1 MTVTPIVQ
9 FGTSR
14 FLQAHVDLFVSEALA
29 SGDAPGPITVVQTTD
44 SADSARRIEAFN
56 AGSFPVQIRGLE
68 NGAVVDRR
76 VEVSSVVRAL
86 QASRDWDAIESI
98 VVHEA
103 QVLVSNTA
111 ERGFDLHPDD
121 AQGPT
126 HARSFPARLARL
138 LLARYRHRAEPLEMY
153 PCELQVGNGGMLRD
167 IVLAASREWDQPDGF
182 REWLATR
189 CRWVN
194 TLVDRIVPTPLDP
207 IGAVA
212 GTVCAVGDRGA
223 AGTGAVLPASGDRG
237 PRRRWSA
244 TSSASCS
251 SSILD
256 TAVLVARWQQD
267 GLDPGMTV
275 REILEIPEQR
285 DFLDA
290 VHEQE
295 VLPVFAALGDAG
307 APAYRRHHDG
317 PLPQSVPRPPACRHR
332 AQPPEQGPHT
342 RRRRAGAGAAGGP
355 GAPDGPAA
363 HGPGSRRVARRQA
376 WRYR

>member
-1 MTVTPIVQ
+1 
-9 FGTSR
+9 
-14 FLQAHVDLFVSEALA
+14 
-29 SGDAPGPITVVQTTD
+29 
-44 SADSARRIEAFN
+44 
-56 AGSFPVQIRGLE
+56 
-68 NGAVVDRR
+68 
-76 VEVSSVVRAL
+76 
-86 QASRDWDAIESI
+86 
-98 VVHEA
+98 
-103 QVLVSNTA
+103 
-111 ERGFDLHPDD
+111 
-121 AQGPT
+121 
-126 HARSFPARLARL
+126 
-138 LLARYRHRAEPLEMY
+138 MY

-167 IVLAASREWDQPDGF
+167 IVLAASREWDVPDGY
-182 REWLATR
+182 RDWLRTR
-189 CRWVN
+189 CCWVN

-212 GTVCAVGDRGA
+212 EPYALWAIEAQPGLVPFCRH
-223 AGTGAVLPASGDRG
+223 PAIEV
-237 PRRRWSA
+237 A
-244 TSSASCS
+244 SSLERYEQRKLF
-251 SSILD
+251 ILNLGHS
-256 TAVLVARWQQD
+256 VLVARWQQD
-267 GLDPGMTV
+267 GLDPEMTV

-307 APAYRRHHDG
+307 APAYRATTMD

-342 RRRRAGAGAAGGP
+342 RRRRAGAGAAGGS

>member
-44 SADSARRIEAFN
+44 SADSARRVAAFN
-56 AGSFPVQIRGLE
+56 AGPFPVQIRGLE

-76 VEVSSVVRAL
+76 VEVSSVTRAL
-86 QASRDWDAIESI
+86 QAARDWDAIEDI

-103 QVLVSNTA
+103 RVLVSNTA
-111 ERGFDLHPDD
+111 ERGYDLHPDD
-121 AQGPT
+121 AQGPL

-167 IVLAASREWDQPDGF
+167 IVLAASREWDAPDGF
-182 REWLATR
+182 REWLQVR

-194 TLVDRIVPTPLDP
+194 TLVDRIVPTPLQP

-212 GTVCAVGDRGA
+212 EPYALWAIEAQPGLVPFCRHPCIEVA
-223 AGTGAVLPASGDRG
+223 ASLERYEQ
-237 PRRRWSA
+237 RKLF
-244 TSSASCS
+244 
-251 SSILD
+251 ILNLGHS
-256 TAVLVARWQQD
+256 VLVSRWQQD
-267 GLDPGMTV
+267 GLPPEMTV

-295 VLPVFAALGDAG
+295 VLPVFAAVGDDG
-307 APAYRRHHDG
+307 APAYRATTMDRFRNPFLD
-317 PLPQSVPRPPACRHR
+317 HR
-332 AQPPEQGPHT
+332 LADIARNHESKV
-342 RRRRAGAGAAGGP
+342 RIRIGGVLDL
-355 GAPDGPAA
+355 A
-363 HGPGSRRVARRQA
+363 RRVAPEQRMDRLRAVLQA
-376 WRYR
+376 AA